1 MVLAPLL
8 KLPRFS
14 LPFDAL
20 LLYKAATPVLSRPN
34 VPSTVGGVRPGTGT
48 RMHRQAGRAMN
59 QRGSTLFQAGH
70 RQQPSPG
77 WGQPAISSPA
87 QPAPSL
93 SGNSSGLDWC
103 LFFAGCRAVLTS
115 TCSKCWFFFPIKVI
129 PRVFV
134 QIRAQGAKASR
145 PSDLIE
151 RERNLD

>member
-1 MVLAPLL
+1 MVLVPLL
-8 KLPRFS
+8 KLPHFS
-14 LPFDAL
+14 LPFDVL
-20 LLYKAATPVLSRPN
+20 PLYKAATPVMSRPD
-34 VPSTVGGVRPGTGT
+34 VPSTIGGVKPRIGT
-48 RMHRQAGRAMN
+48 RMHRQAGRALN
-59 QRGSTLFQAGH
+59 QRWSTLFGAGH

-77 WGQPAISSPA
+77 WGQPAISFPA
-87 QPAPSL
+87 QSAPSL

-115 TCSKCWFFFPIKVI
+115 TCSKCWFFFPIKVL

-134 QIRAQGAKASR
+134 QIRAQGTKALR